1 MKRDAVP
8 DGRSGHWQARAWK
21 WAARAAVSSI
31 LLGWIATR
39 VDWRQIGKL
48 ATSGRPFW
56 LGMAILFAG
65 LSTPI
70 TSVRWRILLE
80 VLDLP
85 LSFRQAFALGFIGK
99 FFNAILP
106 GSTSGDF
113 VRIYYA
119 TRAFPG
125 KGAMAGFSVIYD
137 RFLEGVVLLVMG
149 SLLATAFYPQLAA
162 RAVLRNAALA
172 LFLLTLATLV
182 AIPVL
187 LHFFSAGKLRLPG
200 HWRMAP
206 RFEKALQEILTAV
219 QLYQKALR
227 PNLIAIGLSALA
239 HGTSAALLWA
249 LMQALRME
257 LPFWLLVTTMV
268 VVNVAVALP
277 VSISGLGIR
286 EGALLYLLG
295 SFGVSREEAVAFSL
309 LLFAVGLVWSLV
321 GGVVYLYYRTK
332 PARAE
337 SGRFYNR

>member
-1 MKRDAVP
+1 MEREGAAEGRDVP
-8 DGRSGHWQARAWK
+8 SRTDAWK
-21 WAARAAVSSI
+21 WAARAAVSAI

-48 ATSGRPFW
+48 AASARPIW
-56 LGMAILFAG
+56 LGMSILFAG

-70 TSVRWRILLE
+70 TSVRWRILIQ

-85 LSFRQAFALGFIGK
+85 LSFRQALALGFVGK

-113 VRIYYA
+113 VRIFYA

-125 KGAMAGFSVIYD
+125 KGAMAGFSVLYD
-137 RFLEGVVLLVMG
+137 RFLEGVVLLVLG
-149 SLLATAFYPQLAA
+149 SLLAAAFYPQLAA
-162 RAVLRNAALA
+162 RGVLRNAALA
-172 LFLLTLATLV
+172 LFLLTLATLA
-182 AIPVL
+182 AIPIL
-187 LHFFSAGKLRLPG
+187 LNCFARGHLRLPG
-200 HWRMAP
+200 HWGTAARAQS
-206 RFEKALQEILTAV
+206 ALEEILIATRLYRKAARANWIAV
-219 QLYQKALR
+219 
-227 PNLIAIGLSALA
+227 GLSVLA
-239 HGTSAALLWA
+239 HGSSAALLWA
-249 LMQALRME
+249 LMQALRLE

-309 LLFAVGLVWSLV
+309 LLFVVGLVWSLI
-321 GGVVYLYYRTK
+321 GGIVYLYYRAS
-332 PARAE
+332 PVGAE
-337 SGRFYNR
+337 CRRSHNR

>member
-1 MKRDAVP
+1 MEREGASQ
-8 DGRSGHWQARAWK
+8 GRRGPWRTSAWK
-21 WAARAAVSSI
+21 WTARAAVSAI

-48 ATSGRPFW
+48 AASARPSW
-56 LGMAILFAG
+56 LGMAVLFAG

-70 TSVRWRILLE
+70 TSVRWRILLQ
-80 VLDLP
+80 VLKLP
-85 LSFRQAFALGFIGK
+85 LSFPQALALGFVGK

-125 KGAMAGFSVIYD
+125 KAAMAGFSVLYD
-137 RFLEGVVLLVMG
+137 RFLEGVVLLVLG
-149 SLLATAFYPQLAA
+149 SLLAAAFYSQLAA
-162 RAVLRNAALA
+162 HAVLRNAALA
-172 LFLLTLATLV
+172 LFLLTLATLALV
-182 AIPVL
+182 PIL
-187 LHFFSAGKLRLPG
+187 LHYLARGRLRLPG
-200 HWRMAP
+200 HGKTAA

-219 QLYQKALR
+219 QLYWKATR
-227 PNLIAIGLSALA
+227 ANSIAVGLSVVA
-239 HGTSAALLWA
+239 HGSSAALLWA
-249 LMQALRME
+249 LMQALRLE

-321 GGVVYLYYRTK
+321 GGIVYLYYR
-332 PARAE
+332 AGSADAE
-337 SGRFYNR
+337 CGGMHNR

>member
-1 MKRDAVP
+1 MEREGTFEGRRVP
-8 DGRSGHWQARAWK
+8 WQRGAWK

-31 LLGWIATR
+31 LLAWIATR
-39 VDWRQIGKL
+39 VDWKQIGKL
-48 ATSGRPFW
+48 ALAGRPVW
-56 LGMAILFAG
+56 LGLAILFAG

-70 TSVRWRILLE
+70 TSVRWRILLA
-80 VLDLP
+80 VLELP
-85 LSFRQAFALGFIGK
+85 LSFRQAMALGFVGK

-113 VRIYYA
+113 VRIFYA
-119 TRAFPG
+119 TRVFPG
-125 KGAMAGFSVIYD
+125 KGAMAGFSVLYD
-137 RFLEGVVLLVMG
+137 RFLEGVVLLVLG
-149 SLLATAFYPQLAA
+149 SLLAAAFYPELAA
-162 RAVLRNAALA
+162 RAVLRNAALS

-187 LHFFSAGKLRLPG
+187 LRGFASGRLRLPSSG
-200 HWRMAP
+200 KTAARL
-206 RFEKALQEILTAV
+206 EKALQEVLSAV
-219 QLYQKALR
+219 QLYRKATR
-227 PNLIAIGLSALA
+227 ANWIAVGLSVLA
-239 HGTSAALLWA
+239 HGSSAALLWA
-249 LMQALRME
+249 LMQALRLE

-321 GGVVYLYYRTK
+321 GGIVYLYYRSS
-332 PARAE
+332 PVGAE
-337 SGRFYNR
+337 CGRSYNP